1 MSHVSSLSKSSFP
14 LRGTLA
20 RLDTNGD
27 GVLSREE
34 LAASQTPGILGE
46 DSNADGLDRSQAALG
61 SIIATLMQ
69 TPATGGL
76 ATSTTSVTPPGVGV
90 SMGVPTD
97 PDMQVAMDAYRGT
110 YGQYDLS
117 DIAA

>member
-1 MSHVSSLSKSSFP
+1 MSHVSSLSKNSVP

-34 LAASQTPGILGE
+34 VEAGQAPGILGE

-61 SIIATLMQ
+61 NIIATLMQ
-69 TPATGGL
+69 TPAAGGL
-76 ATSTTSVTPPGVGV
+76 ATSATSITSPGMGV

-97 PDMQVAMDAYRGT
+97 PDMQVALDAYRGT

-117 DIAA
+117 DMAA

>member
-1 MSHVSSLSKSSFP
+1 MSHVSSLSKSSVP

-34 LAASQTPGILGE
+34 MQAGQNPGILGE

-61 SIIATLMQ
+61 NIIATLMQ
-69 TPATGGL
+69 TPAIGGS
-76 ATSTTSVTPPGVGV
+76 AMSATSVTAPGVGI

-97 PDMQVAMDAYRGT
+97 PDMQVALDAYRGT
-110 YGQYDLS
+110 YGQYDVNNM
-117 DIAA
+117 AA